1 MATFERNMRESWFGE
16 SAAERNARNY
26 DEPKSS
32 FGFFQNSGV
41 KSFDEHFEE
50 LCEKYKE
57 TNNVD
62 IKRDIKGMLS
72 DPTFMNQYKTDL
84 MAPVVEGFEKM
95 SENDP
100 HIHNIIENVS
110 RFWDTKV
117 NFYNES
123 ASMTAY
129 LPISTLEFPV
139 LVKQFFS
146 SIIKDIIEVETTKT
160 PNISKHVRTMYIVDN
175 NTGKEYEYPKCIWD
189 GTWKEAFNAS
199 KGLPIDNAKLVD
211 LGTSG
216 KLFQYDIITNL
227 TKGIRG
233 LDQLSFAF
241 RINAVQV
248 DGTRIPLV
256 GNGITVEFSTGGTLL
271 NGKLDFVYKDASGNE
286 IPVQD
291 NIQGQVDFRN
301 GTMDIANTS
310 GRVTG
315 VYIEGYLSNEQNR
328 RSTSVREKREI
339 KRFTI
344 EDGARWNMPFSIE
357 EIEDASA
364 LLDINYYNRMVDE
377 IVRCQ
382 EMNECLTVID
392 FLNKEFD
399 KNVNID
405 ADIFKLEPVVQVH
418 YADLKAP
425 SYFAGDPF
433 QYMTRAV
440 QFKLDSIFN
449 QLTEATKLDN
459 LSFVIVANPMVCRL
473 LKEFVQWKVQQGTSV
488 GGIEV
493 NSSYGF
499 ATDLSANIRIVAT
512 NLFEPYT
519 EDVVDL
525 SHYGESAPDEAQR
538 ELVMHIYG
546 YPTDSEHISFRH
558 LKYTSHLF
566 TSQSQTAYNA
576 PSAAVGGAYNIV
588 TAMSRFTN
596 ITIQGIQARL
606 ILLNSNIVY
615 GKAPTSVKKMGA
627 PWPDSAPET
636 PTGVNP

>member
-1 MATFERNMRESWFGE
+1 MANFGRNMAESWFGE
-16 SAAERNARNY
+16 SASERNARQY
-26 DEPKSS
+26 EEPKSS
-32 FGFFQNSGV
+32 FGFFQNAGV

-50 LCEKYKE
+50 LCDRYKE
-57 TNNVD
+57 SKKID
-62 IKRDIKGMLS
+62 IKRDIKGMLA
-72 DPTFMNQYKTDL
+72 DPAFMEQYKTDL
-84 MAPVVEGFEKM
+84 MQPVIEGFEAV

-100 HIHNIIENVS
+100 HIRSIVENVN

-189 GTWKEAFNAS
+189 GTWKEPFNAS
-199 KGLPIDNAKLVD
+199 KGLPIDNNKLVD
-211 LGTSG
+211 LGTNG
-216 KLFQYDIITNL
+216 KLFKYDIISNL
-227 TKGIRG
+227 TKGVRG

-248 DGTRIPLV
+248 DGKRIPLV
-256 GNGITVEFSTGGTLL
+256 GNGITVEFATGGTLL
-271 NGKLDFVYKDASGNE
+271 NGKLDFTYTDATGTE
-286 IPVQD
+286 TVVED
-291 NIQGQVDFRN
+291 NIQGQVDFRE

-392 FLNKEFD
+392 FLNKDFE
-399 KNVNID
+399 KNVGINP
-405 ADIFKLEPVVQVH
+405 DIFKLEPVVQTH
-418 YADLKAP
+418 YVDLKAP
-425 SYFAGDPF
+425 AYFAGDPF

-459 LSFVIVANPMVCRL
+459 LSFIIVANPMVCRI
-473 LKEFVQWKVQQGTSV
+473 LKEFVQWRVQQGTSV

-499 ATDLSANIRIVAT
+499 STDLGANVRIVAT
-512 NLFEPYT
+512 NLFDPYT
-519 EDVVDL
+519 DDPVTDP
-525 SHYGESAPDEAQR
+525 ANPEATPKR
-538 ELVMHIYG
+538 ELVMHVYG
-546 YPTDSEHISFRH
+546 YPTDSEHISYRH

-566 TSQSQTAYNA
+566 TSQSQTAYNS
-576 PSAAVGGAYNIV
+576 PAVASGGAYNIV

-606 ILLNSNIVY
+606 VLLNSAIVY
-615 GKAPTSVKKMGA
+615 GNAPASKKKTGS
-627 PWPDSAPET
+627 PWPDPVQET
-636 PTGVNP
+636 PTSGN